1 MADQYILKVT
11 AGTSYEEKDQKPVH
25 VNSEQA
31 IHVSSSHLDADI
43 TIRVQNFRGLPK
55 GSPSTSPYFSRAPHN
70 HDLYSLQFSF
80 TPKSEIN
87 GHDLIFGNDFDH
99 PIRDK
104 LPPGFD
110 QAFKIVKWFIDPG
123 LYADVY
129 ADEPYLY
136 GPLLSSINTFRIGSK
151 GSDHGKKGS
160 EEEVEAFTE
169 GAEGDGEDV
178 RHEAKL
184 PADAAARKKYFLTE
198 QHLKGFNFES
208 GRQYSCDFFNPY
220 LDFNGSSSLF
230 PSLHPSTRLTSPSRL
245 CPETARVQ
253 SHPRHYDP
261 HHQLLGRATTPV
273 SISHHP
279 IGHLSHMG
287 PFSKAHSSVRACL
300 TCRAPALT
308 QLARSQIR
316 AQEPRH
322 QRTALRRH
330 LHTGTKGSGRRCG

>member
-169 GAEGDGEDV
+169 GAEGDGED
-178 RHEAKL
+178 
-184 PADAAARKKYFLTE
+184 
-198 QHLKGFNFES
+198 HLKGFNFES

-220 LDFNGSSSLF
+220 LDFNDFALKLPGFSLI
-230 PSLHPSTRLTSPSRL
+230 PGITIPIISYWDGQPLRYVLKN
-245 CPETARVQ
+245 RVTNEPLFVVIFTLVPKDQ
-253 SHPRHYDP
+253 ADAADE
-261 HHQLLGRATTPV
+261 QLQAQNEDKNAKGAE
-273 SISHHP
+273 
-279 IGHLSHMG
+279 
-287 PFSKAHSSVRACL
+287 SVQVANDGDDL
-300 TCRAPALT
+300 D
-308 QLARSQIR
+308 
-316 AQEPRH
+316 
-322 QRTALRRH
+322 
-330 LHTGTKGSGRRCG
+330 